1 MSYISDKIAEVRGM
15 GHVVPEGIEELFL
28 AIESEIGLDKK
39 QKKPANQITNQS
51 NTYQQAAQNQNS
63 AYCEGVAGENPLNG
77 ERIDS

>member
-28 AIESEIGLDKK
+28 AIEAEIGLDKK
-39 QKKPANQITNQS
+39 QKKPVKQIADQS
-51 NTYQQAAQNQNS
+51 SSYQSEVQPD
-63 AYCEGVAGENPLNG
+63 ENPLDG

>member
-28 AIESEIGLDKK
+28 AIESEIGLDDK
-39 QKKPANQITNQS
+39 QKKPKQITDQS
-51 NTYQQAAQNQNS
+51 DQ
-63 AYCEGVAGENPLNG
+63 NPLDG